1 MRIAPDSEVR
11 LGLTDLF
18 RFWCFFCWQEL
29 LVQILAWLVYPVIWP
44 RPDLI
49 RDLVHPNPK
58 PQSQDLLKIWMDFWT
73 RRGLGFRV
81 SGFGVEGFRPGFQ
94 GLGLRVS
101 GLEFEGLGLRA

>member
-1 MRIAPDSEVR
+1 M
-11 LGLTDLF
+11 
-18 RFWCFFCWQEL
+18 
-29 LVQILAWLVYPVIWP
+29 QIPAWLVYPVIWP

-49 RDLVHPNPK
+49 RDLVHPNPKPQSQDLSK